1 MITKRKKRPDFL
13 IALIVFAL
21 VILGLVMIT
30 SASVVTS
37 YEITEGKSN
46 YYFLTHQ
53 LIAVGIGFFVW
64 LAFYSIDYNKW
75 KKWAIYI
82 FLFSIILLFLVF
94 MPGIGKS
101 IGGAYRWI
109 GIGSFSFQPS
119 EFVKLAIILYLAAW
133 LDKKREK
140 VADFWHSFLPFV
152 LILGAIL
159 YLVVREPDMGTAIIL
174 GIIAVGMYFV
184 AGANILYLILSLPV
198 LGGLFW
204 FLVKKA
210 PYRLARITAF
220 LDPSRDVLGISYHIH
235 QTLIAIGSGGLWGL
249 GFGNSRQKYNYL
261 PEAHT
266 DSIFAIICEE
276 LGFLRAIFVIILFA
290 VFALAGLGVAKRAP
304 NNFGRLLAFGIVL
317 WFVAQAF
324 VNLAVMLGLL
334 PFTGVPLP
342 FISFGGSSLV
352 ISLAAVGILLNIS
365 KQTNR

>member
-1 MITKRKKRPDFL
+1 
-13 IALIVFAL
+13 
-21 VILGLVMIT
+21 
-30 SASVVTS
+30 
-37 YEITEGKSN
+37 
-46 YYFLTHQ
+46 
-53 LIAVGIGFFVW
+53 
-64 LAFYSIDYNKW
+64 
-75 KKWAIYI
+75 
-82 FLFSIILLFLVF
+82 
-94 MPGIGKS
+94 
-101 IGGAYRWI
+101 
-109 GIGSFSFQPS
+109 
-119 EFVKLAIILYLAAW
+119 
-133 LDKKREK
+133 
-140 VADFWHSFLPFV
+140 
-152 LILGAIL
+152 
-159 YLVVREPDMGTAIIL
+159 MGTAIIL
-174 GIIAVGMYFV
+174 GIIGVGMYFV
-184 AGANILYLILSLPV
+184 AGANILHLLLSLPI

-210 PYRLARITAF
+210 PYRLARITTF
-220 LDPSRDVLGISYHIH
+220 LDPSQDILGISYHIH

-317 WFVAQAF
+317 WFVGQAF

-342 FISFGGSSLV
+342 FISYGGSSLV

-365 KQTNR
+365 KQANQ

>member
-1 MITKRKKRPDFL
+1 MIARRKQRPDFL
-13 IALIVFAL
+13 IALIVFGL
-21 VILGLVMIT
+21 VIFGLVMIT

-37 YEITEGKSN
+37 YEITEGGSN
-46 YYFLTHQ
+46 YYFLIRQ
-53 LIAVGIGFFVW
+53 LIAVGIGFFAW
-64 LAFYSIDYNKW
+64 LAFYNIDYNKW

-94 MPGIGKS
+94 VPGIGKS
-101 IGGAYRWI
+101 IGGAHRWI
-109 GIGSFSFQPS
+109 EIGSFSFQPS
-119 EFVKLAIILYLAAW
+119 ELAKLAIILYLAAW

-140 VADFWHSFLPFV
+140 VADFWRSFLPLA

-159 YLVVREPDMGTAIIL
+159 YLLAREPDMGTAIIL

-184 AGANILYLILSLPV
+184 AGANILHLILSLPV

-204 FLVKKA
+204 LLIKKA
-210 PYRLARITAF
+210 PYRLARITTF
-220 LDPSRDVLGISYHIH
+220 LDPSQDILGISYHIN

-317 WFVAQAF
+317 WFIAQAF

-342 FISFGGSSLV
+342 FVSFGGSSLV

-365 KQTNR
+365 KQANQ